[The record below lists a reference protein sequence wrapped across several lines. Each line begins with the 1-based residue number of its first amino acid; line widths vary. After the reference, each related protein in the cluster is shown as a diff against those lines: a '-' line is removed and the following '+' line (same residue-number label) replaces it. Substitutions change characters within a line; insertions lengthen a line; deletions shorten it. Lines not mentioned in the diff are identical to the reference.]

1 LPADVEDAAIPAI
14 DKFGY
19 VSVLAHELE
28 LRRHPAS
35 SEKLIIDNILRPV
48 LGRRLDAQSKIAP
61 PLELHRR
68 RSNQQAA
75 IPHAPQRV
83 GSPGA
88 E

>member
-1 LPADVEDAAIPAI
+1 LNCV
-14 DKFGY
+14 
-19 VSVLAHELE
+19 
-28 LRRHPAS
+28 RHPAS
-35 SEKLIIDNILRPV
+35 SEKLVIDSIPRFV
-48 LGRRLDAQSKIAP
+48 LGRRLDAQSEIAP
-61 PLELHRR
+61 PLELHCR